1 MMVFPIWIELANMA
15 GQPMFSLI
23 PITII
28 TIGLIRITQPHSSW
42 ASALAFG
49 GIGDGEPALGPAA

>member
-28 TIGLIRITQPHSSW
+28 TIGLIRITQPHFFVG
-42 ASALAFG
+42 FG
-49 GIGDGEPALGPAA
+49 PGVWGYR